1 MVLVLIGAGIHT
13 GWRLDVPPSHLLG
26 QIAKWS
32 AGGLFEESSINHY
45 PNTSQIS
52 ADVTWT
58 LGYEWRFY
66 AALIVLAIPTRWR
79 LTGLVV
85 PPVLLA
91 SVVIHESFAQSTKPW
106 MCAALFLIGMST
118 AAFREAMPDLVFRG
132 MPASLI
138 VTALLVFTLLNP
150 PAFPILILGGA
161 FLLIASGADLF
172 GLLRTRPARRLGNV
186 SYGIYLLQGP
196 ILAVAAA
203 IGSVR
208 NLDLRSPLG
217 HWTVTLL
224 EAVALVS
231 LATCTHVWIE
241 RPGID
246 LGRRLL
252 AAAWL
257 PRSRRLNRF
266 CLPEP
271 ASREALIRPVS
282 VTHKACVR
290 IGTNASNSIQ
300 AKSVQ
305 AFGQVSY

>member
-1 MVLVLIGAGIHT
+1 
-13 GWRLDVPPSHLLG
+13 
-26 QIAKWS
+26 
-32 AGGLFEESSINHY
+32 
-45 PNTSQIS
+45 
-52 ADVTWT
+52 
-58 LGYEWRFY
+58 
-66 AALIVLAIPTRWR
+66 LIVLAIPTRWR
-79 LTGLVV
+79 WTGLVM

-138 VTALLVFTLLNP
+138 VAALLIFTFLNP

-196 ILAVAAA
+196 VLAAAAA

-208 NLDLRSPLG
+208 ALDLWSPLG

-224 EAVALVS
+224 EAIALISV
-231 LATCTHVWIE
+231 ATCAHVWIE

-246 LGRRLL
+246 FGRRLL
-252 AAAWL
+252 AR
-257 PRSRRLNRF
+257 RSA
-266 CLPEP
+266 PEKP
-271 ASREALIRPVS
+271 KAQS
-282 VTHKACVR
+282 VL
-290 IGTNASNSIQ
+290 SS
-300 AKSVQ
+300 
-305 AFGQVSY
+305 